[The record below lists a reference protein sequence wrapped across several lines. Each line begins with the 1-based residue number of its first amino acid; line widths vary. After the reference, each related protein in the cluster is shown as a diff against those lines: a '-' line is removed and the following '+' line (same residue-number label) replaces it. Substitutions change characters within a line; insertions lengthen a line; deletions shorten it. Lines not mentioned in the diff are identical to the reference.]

1 MTDITLTSLEYEEIC
16 DSISTIPEEYE
27 LDAQSEDRKLDSFE
41 ENVCEAI
48 REFQKHKAKDGI
60 VVVNGLTTDQLFEI
74 YDAVSCWPS
83 QILGEVE
90 RQGYISQSNMI
101 FCQAI
106 QKLFQSAG
114 RKYRQHN
121 SKIFKQLSTY
131 PIKEEN

>member
-1 MTDITLTSLEYEEIC
+1 MTDITLSSLEYEEIC

-48 REFQKHKAKDGI
+48 REFQKHKPMDGI
-60 VVVNGLTTDQLFEI
+60 VVINGLTADQLFEI

-131 PIKEEN
+131 PIKEEI